1 MIMRTSNPVLRTLE
15 RSEAYVGTEAASYRG
30 IVLKTGLLLGSAVL
44 SGFLFL
50 YAITNGLLGSET
62 IIPILIGAMILALI
76 SVIVASRSVR
86 LAAPF
91 AIIYALSEGIFLGL
105 ITVLFD
111 AYAPGVAFA
120 AVIATF
126 AIFTVMLFL
135 YSSRTIRVT
144 PRFRRIMYSVI
155 LGILFFAVIGMLL
168 SLFGVNF
175 SFGEPIVLLISGVFI
190 VVGALMLTLDFD
202 RAEMIVDG
210 GMDKAYEWMVAVG
223 LMVTIVWI
231 YVELLR
237 FLAIIANSRR

>member
-1 MIMRTSNPVLRTLE
+1 MMRTSNPVFRTLE
-15 RSEAYVGTEAASYRG
+15 RSDAYVGSEAASYRG

-50 YAITNGLLGSET
+50 YAIANALIGVEA
-62 IIPILIGAMILALI
+62 IIPILVGAMILAFI
-76 SVIVASRSVR
+76 SVIVSSRSVR
-86 LAAPF
+86 LTAPF

-105 ITVLFD
+105 LTVLFD
-111 AYAPGVAFA
+111 AYAPGVALA
-120 AVIATF
+120 AVIATA

-144 PRFRRIMYSVI
+144 PRFRRIMYSI
-155 LGILFFAVIGMLL
+155 LLGILLFAVLGLL
-168 SLFGVNF
+168 LPLFGVNIQF
-175 SFGEPIVLLISGVFI
+175 SDPVVLLISGLFI
-190 VVGALMLTLDFD
+190 VFGALMLTLDFD
-202 RAEMIVDG
+202 RAEAIVEG

-237 FLAIIANSRR
+237 FLAIIANNRR

>member
-1 MIMRTSNPVLRTLE
+1 MIMRTTNPILRTLE
-15 RSEAYVGTEAASYRG
+15 RSEVFEGSEAASYRG
-30 IVLKTGLLLGSAVL
+30 IVLKTGLLLGSAIL

-50 YAITNGLLGSET
+50 FGLTEGWIAPEAV
-62 IIPILIGAMILALI
+62 IPALIVSVIVALI

-91 AIIYALSEGIFLGL
+91 AMLYALSEGIVLGL
-105 ITVLFD
+105 ITVMFD
-111 AYAPGVAFA
+111 AFAPGVALA
-120 AVIATF
+120 AVIATA

-144 PRFRRIMYSVI
+144 PRFRRIMYAVL
-155 LGILFFAVIGMLL
+155 LGILLFSVLGLVL
-168 SLFGVNF
+168 SLFNINLM
-175 SFGEPIVLLISGVFI
+175 FGSPLILVISGVFI
-190 VVGALMLTLDFD
+190 VFGALMLTLDFE
-202 RAEMIVDG
+202 RAESIVEG
-210 GMDKAYEWMVAVG
+210 GMDRAYEWMVAVG